1 MLEMTPK
8 SKWQRTKE
16 VLFEGLTRK
25 QANVMDKVLENARK
39 EFVFRQKMLM
49 ENASAAAVTSGNI
62 AVLNKVILPIIR
74 RVLPNVIANEIV
86 GVQPMQGPVSQIA
99 TLRYVYGTTVAAA
112 AAFSGQEAMT
122 PLHIADLAVAYSG
135 NEL

>member
-1 MLEMTPK
+1 MTEDGLIYIEDNSMLEMTPK

-49 ENASAAAVTSGNI
+49 ENASAAAVTTGNI

-74 RVLPNVIANEIV
+74 RVLPNIIANEIV

-99 TLRYVYGTTVAAA
+99 TLPV
-112 AAFSGQEAMT
+112 
-122 PLHIADLAVAYSG
+122 
-135 NEL
+135 